1 MKYKNGSE
9 FLNKLYK
16 DMHMS
21 DIVMHT
27 AEKSDTPSEKI
38 DRYLDRLEDVHN
50 IAKTSDHKMDLLKKF
65 YYDKYV
71 IKELPDS
78 YVRLQQKIARE
89 RGYGDIDVT
98 DKEKVEMLNQ
108 VQKEQE
114 KSLDSWIDYLCS
126 DDVVYPIWF
135 KNYAFQGMIKLGKY
149 DKENKSFK
157 KRSSTTTE
165 PFLDLNR
172 EVLAKIYDT
181 LSKEIGKNE
190 LTEADTKVLES
201 GESFNKLY
209 VYYLINSGSKSKDEI
224 IDGVWIKYDQG
235 SDSTK
240 LCDSL
245 QGKNTGWCTA
255 GYETAKF
262 QLSNGDFY
270 VYYTEDE
277 NGKYTNPRI
286 AIRMDGH
293 STIREVRG
301 VGPAQNLE
309 GDMTDIADKKLDE
322 FPDKEKYKKKINDMR
337 QLTEIDKKTKNGE
350 ELTSDE
356 LVFLYEINDK
366 IDGFGYQKD
375 PRIEQIQ
382 EKRNIK
388 KDLSFIYGLEEKNI
402 ATSMS
407 DFENNDVVI
416 YCGDFKYTPGLH
428 LERLRII
435 LEDAYF
441 DKLKSAKGLESL
453 QIIGGD
459 ARFDNLEKAE
469 GLENLQYIGACAG
482 FGNLK
487 SAKGLESLQNIGSG
501 AFFDN
506 LEKAEGLENLQ
517 YIGGTAYFH
526 KLKSAKGLNSLQ
538 SIGGDAYFDK
548 LKSAKGLGSLR
559 SVDGTAY
566 FHKLKSANGLN
577 SLRSVDGDACFD
589 ELKSAKGLGSL
600 RSIGKDAQFENLEKA
615 EGLENLQIIGGIAWF
630 EKLRSAKGLGSL
642 QRINEDARF
651 KNLEKAEGLNSL
663 QSIGGD
669 AQFDN
674 LEKAEGL
681 NSLQSIGGDAV
692 FLELKSAK
700 DLNSLRSIG
709 GDAQFDNLEK
719 AEGLNNLQ
727 YIGGNARFYLLKT
740 AEDLENLQNI
750 DRDAWFND
758 LNKAEGLEKLQ
769 NIGGLAYFPY
779 LKTAKNLKGLRSIG
793 GDAHFESLEKAEGL
807 NNLQSIGRDADF
819 RNLKEAKDLYS
830 LQHIGRHADF
840 GCLRTVEGLEKC
852 NVYEVTKMDVER
864 RTDFKK
870 YEGGQGVD
878 NKIK

>member
-16 DMHMS
+16 DMYMS
-21 DIVMHT
+21 DVVMHI
-27 AEKSDTPSEKI
+27 AEKSVTPSEKI

-428 LERLRII
+428 LERLRMI
-435 LEDAYF
+435 LGDAYF
-441 DKLKSAKGLESL
+441 DNLETAEGLEDL

-469 GLENLQYIGACAG
+469 GLENLQIIGGGAY

-487 SAKGLESLQNIGSG
+487 SAKGLNNLQSIGDYAGFSNLKEAKDLEKLQSIG
-501 AFFDN
+501 GFACFDN
-506 LEKAEGLENLQ
+506 LESAKGLENLQ
-517 YIGGTAYFH
+517 YIGGPAC
-526 KLKSAKGLNSLQ
+526 
-538 SIGGDAYFDK
+538 FD
-548 LKSAKGLGSLR
+548 
-559 SVDGTAY
+559 
-566 FHKLKSANGLN
+566 KLKSANGLN
-577 SLRSVDGDACFD
+577 SLRSIGDDARFD
-589 ELKSAKGLGSL
+589 NLEKAEDLENLQSIGGYAQFDKLKSAKGLNSLRSIGKNAQFENLERAEGLEDLQSIGRDAHFDNLKSAKGLGSL
-600 RSIGKDAQFENLEKA
+600 RSIGENAQFENLERA
-615 EGLENLQIIGGIAWF
+615 EGLENLQYIGGIAYF
-630 EKLRSAKGLGSL
+630 DNLRSAKGLENL
-642 QRINEDARF
+642 QIIYE
-651 KNLEKAEGLNSL
+651 ESGH
-663 QSIGGD
+663 
-669 AQFDN
+669 FDN
-674 LEKAEGL
+674 LE
-681 NSLQSIGGDAV
+681 
-692 FLELKSAK
+692 SA
-700 DLNSLRSIG
+700 
-709 GDAQFDNLEK
+709 
-719 AEGLNNLQ
+719 
-727 YIGGNARFYLLKT
+727 
-740 AEDLENLQNI
+740 
-750 DRDAWFND
+750 
-758 LNKAEGLEKLQ
+758 
-769 NIGGLAYFPY
+769 
-779 LKTAKNLKGLRSIG
+779 
-793 GDAHFESLEKAEGL
+793 
-807 NNLQSIGRDADF
+807 
-819 RNLKEAKDLYS
+819 
-830 LQHIGRHADF
+830 
-840 GCLRTVEGLEKC
+840 EGLEKC
-852 NVYEVTKMDVER
+852 NVYEAIKMDVER

-870 YEGGQGVD
+870 YEGGQGAD